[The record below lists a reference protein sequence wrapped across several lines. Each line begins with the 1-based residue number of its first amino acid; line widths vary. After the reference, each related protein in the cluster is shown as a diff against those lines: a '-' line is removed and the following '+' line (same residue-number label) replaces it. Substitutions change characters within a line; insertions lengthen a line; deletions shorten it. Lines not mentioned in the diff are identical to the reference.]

1 MDMKAAIQ
9 ITANVKG
16 QQEIDRLRGSMGALE
31 GTVGMV
37 KKALGVLGV
46 AFTAQQFGS
55 WIKGSIDFA
64 DSLNDLHQKTGIS
77 VEDLNALALVA
88 EQNGTTLDTVS
99 GALAKLGRSIGDAL
113 GGNAGAIA
121 NLKQF
126 GISLQ
131 ELKSGSLPATE
142 ALARIADRVSEM
154 PDGLQKAA
162 ALQKI
167 FGKSASDL
175 IPVLNAGGDA
185 IRTARSELQ
194 EYGALIS
201 GEFASA
207 ADSFNDKLAVL
218 KFIAT
223 GYGTILADAL
233 IPALL
238 ALSNGLSGASDEAK
252 KFSTNNALKDWS
264 QQSAINL
271 SGLIDVIRFLVQ
283 DLKVLFG
290 TTELTVQSLI
300 SAYQIGRSGPS
311 ALLGDEAAKNAV
323 SDAVSAW
330 NDQRKQFFTDIADLW
345 NFDFS
350 KAQEAVKQAIDKQN
364 EQRSASGKTDLG
376 GGSKTNTAY
385 DFGAEDEAQKAAAA
399 LKKRTEDLKR
409 QNEVIADYVL
419 KENEAIDLLRL
430 EGQAVGMSSFEYE
443 QLVEAKKHEYEVSR
457 ATNDMLPE
465 TAAKYKELAD
475 SLFATK
481 QELERYNNE
490 QSKTFGAGASSAF
503 DDYLSGIADVSDE
516 ANQLFTDAF
525 SGMEDALVSFVKT
538 GKLDFSDLVDS
549 ILEDLARLAI
559 RQAIMGPLVSALNG
573 ALGFANGG
581 IMTSSG
587 PVPLRTYASGG
598 IANSP
603 QLAVFGEGAMN
614 EAFVPLPDGRSIP
627 VKMQGGGA
635 NVSVVVNNNSGQNV
649 TTNETTDGRGNRRIE
664 VSVGDMIAGEIRRP
678 GSNANMAIRQSF
690 RASPALTGR

>member
-55 WIKGSIDFA
+55 WIKGAVDAA
-64 DSLNDLHQKTGIS
+64 DALNDLSQRTGIA
-77 VEDLNALALVA
+77 VEDLDALSLVA
-88 EQNGTTLDTVS
+88 EQNGTTLEAVS
-99 GALAKLGRSIGDAL
+99 GSLSRLARVMGEAS
-113 GGNAGAIA
+113 GGNKAAVST
-121 NLKQF
+121 LKQF
-126 GISLQ
+126 GIGLQ
-131 ELKSGSLPATE
+131 EVKSGSLTATE
-142 ALARIADRVSEM
+142 ALARIADRVQQM

-162 ALQKI
+162 AVQKL
-167 FGKSASDL
+167 FGKSASEL
-175 IPVLNAGGDA
+175 VPLLNAGGDA
-185 IRTARSELQ
+185 IRSSREEL
-194 EYGALIS
+194 EKYGALIS
-201 GEFASA
+201 GDFAKK
-207 ADSFNDKLAVL
+207 ADEFNDKLAL
-218 KFIAT
+218 LEKLSQAAAIEIGGPLIDNLTDLLEKFLDFVEASGGINKAFQDIAT
-223 GYGTILADAL
+223 YFE
-233 IPALL
+233 P
-238 ALSNGLSGASDEAK
+238 LSEIIRNTANEWEKLKGLFEWL
-252 KFSTNNALKDWS
+252 NNATAKYGPFSNNKPLEINIDGTGVPVGQPTPPKPTLKPTRGGT
-264 QQSAINL
+264 L
-271 SGLIDVIRFLVQ
+271 SF
-283 DLKVLFG
+283 
-290 TTELTVQSLI
+290 
-300 SAYQIGRSGPS
+300 
-311 ALLGDEAAKNAV
+311 
-323 SDAVSAW
+323 
-330 NDQRKQFFTDIADLW
+330 
-345 NFDFS
+345 
-350 KAQEAVKQAIDKQN
+350 
-364 EQRSASGKTDLG
+364 
-376 GGSKTNTAY
+376 
-385 DFGAEDEAQKAAAA
+385 DFGAEDQANAAAAA

-419 KENEAIDLLRL
+419 KENEAIELLRL
-430 EGQAVGMSSFEYE
+430 ESQAVGRSSFEYE

-465 TAAKYKELAD
+465 TAAKYREVAD
-475 SLFATK
+475 TLFATK
-481 QELERYNNE
+481 QELERFNYE
-490 QSKTFGAGASSAF
+490 QSRTFGAGANAAF
-503 DDYLSGIADVSDE
+503 SEYLSGIADVSDE

-525 SGMEDALVSFVKT
+525 GGMEDALVSFVKT

>member
-1 MDMKAAIQ
+1 MDMRAAIQ

-37 KKALGVLGV
+37 KKAMGVLGV

-64 DSLNDLHQKTGIS
+64 DSLNDLRQKTGFA

-88 EQNGTTLDTVS
+88 EQNGTTLDAVA
-99 GALAKLGRSIGDAL
+99 GGLAKLGRTIGDAL
-113 GGNAGAIA
+113 GGNAGAVA

-126 GISLQ
+126 GIGLQ

-142 ALARIADRVSEM
+142 ALARIADSVSQM

-162 ALQKI
+162 AVQKI
-167 FGKSASDL
+167 FGRGAADL
-175 IPVLNAGGDA
+175 VPVLNAGGDA
-185 IRTARSELQ
+185 IRRARSELQ

-207 ADSFNDKLAVL
+207 ADGFNDKLAVL

-238 ALSNGLSGASDEAK
+238 SLSSGLSGANDEAK
-252 KFSTNNALKDWS
+252 NFANNNALKDWS
-264 QQSAINL
+264 QQAAINL

-290 TTELTVQSLI
+290 TTEIAVQSVI
-300 SAYQIGRSGPS
+300 SAFTIAKNGPS
-311 ALLGDEAAKNAV
+311 ALFGDEAASNAV
-323 SDAVSAW
+323 SDAVSSW
-330 NDQRKQFFTDIADLW
+330 NAQREQFFTDIAGLW
-345 NFDFS
+345 NFDFN
-350 KAQEAVKQAIDKQN
+350 KAQEAVKQAIDRQN
-364 EQRSASGKTDLG
+364 EQRSAPGKTDLG
-376 GGSKTNTAY
+376 GASNINRGF
-385 DFGAEDEAQKAAAA
+385 DFGADDAAQKAAAA
-399 LKKRTEDLKR
+399 LKKRNEDLKR
-409 QNEVIADYVL
+409 QNELISDYVL
-419 KENEAIDLLRL
+419 RENEAIDLLRL
-430 EGQAVGMSSFEYE
+430 EGEAVNMSSFEYE
-443 QLVEAKKHEYEVSR
+443 QLVAAKEHEYDVSR

-465 TAAKYKELAD
+465 MAAKYREVAD

-481 QELERYNNE
+481 QELERFNHE
-490 QSKTFGAGASSAF
+490 QSQTFSAGASSAF
-503 DDYLSGIADVSDE
+503 REYIDGISDVSDE

-525 SGMEDALVSFVKT
+525 AGMEDALVSFVKT

-559 RQAIMGPLVSALNG
+559 RQAIMGPLVGALNG

-581 IMTSSG
+581 IMSANG

-603 QLAVFGEGAMN
+603 QLAVFGEGSMN

-627 VKMQGGGA
+627 VKMHGGGS
-635 NVSVVVNNNSGQNV
+635 NVSVVVNNHSGQNV
-649 TTNETTDGRGNRRIE
+649 ATNETTDGRGNRRIE
-664 VSVGDMIAGEIRRP
+664 VSIGDMVAGEIRRP
-678 GSNANMAIRQSF
+678 GSSANMAIRNSF
-690 RASPALTGR
+690 RAAPALTGR